1 MGNIAEKFK
10 EQRKKL
16 GLKKSKPSK
25 PDVNNQNGI
34 TQPDSETNPTMN
46 YPDSESGIAIKK
58 VNFGD
63 NQEHEISENGQE
75 VELNDMSS
83 RGDDFLTEPGH
94 DFDARKFSAASVDVL
109 IDGLDLKREK

>member
-1 MGNIAEKFK
+1 
-10 EQRKKL
+10 
-16 GLKKSKPSK
+16 
-25 PDVNNQNGI
+25 
-34 TQPDSETNPTMN
+34 MN

-109 IDGLDLKREK
+109 IGEILIYLLDISSFRT